1 MSKFNQS
8 NTEYCGENLGFL
20 SIDEA
25 RKIRSEKRTQGKSIV
40 LTNGCFDLLHVGHI
54 YSLQAA
60 SKLGDELWVA
70 LNSDCSIRNLKGP
83 NRPIY
88 TEKQRAFMLLALSC
102 VDLVFL
108 FDGINLSQEIKL
120 IQPDLY
126 VKSGDYNLD
135 SLNPQEKSVLES
147 SGTRIKFVPFLNGL
161 STSST
166 IAKICS
172 N

>member
-1 MSKFNQS
+1 
-8 NTEYCGENLGFL
+8 
-20 SIDEA
+20 
-25 RKIRSEKRTQGKSIV
+25 
-40 LTNGCFDLLHVGHI
+40 
-54 YSLQAA
+54 
-60 SKLGDELWVA
+60 
-70 LNSDCSIRNLKGP
+70 
-83 NRPIY
+83 
-88 TEKQRAFMLLALSC
+88 MLLALSC

-147 SGTRIKFVPFLNGL
+147 SGTRIKFVPYLNGL